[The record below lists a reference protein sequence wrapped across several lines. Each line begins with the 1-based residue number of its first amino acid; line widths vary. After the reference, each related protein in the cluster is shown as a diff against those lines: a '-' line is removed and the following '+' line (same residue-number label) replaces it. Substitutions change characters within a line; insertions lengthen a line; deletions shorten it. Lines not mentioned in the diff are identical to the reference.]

1 MIKEKEDY
9 SETHPELREGEVFL
23 FNGMSETYDPLKW
36 DTKRMGAVA
45 YTSRGA
51 VLPKYRPIF
60 AQRKEYE
67 EKKKDDEEEIR
78 RRDTGMVFQAAPPSA
93 QIQITRGGT
102 CDVCGRP
109 MYDNEG
115 RECIA
120 VNIAMYEHSEADR
133 VKEAFGK
140 QSFNICFVC
149 FLRALGVKEPNKI
162 EDKTGQDLIMN
173 APVVFGLLR
182 QGHIPTIEKM
192 LKEGAT
198 WEEIGKEI
206 GWCLE
211 TAKEQYGWYVKALEK
226 HLPPLQGEKE

>member
-1 MIKEKEDY
+1 MLGKEKKD
-9 SETHPELREGEVFL
+9 REKIG
-23 FNGMSETYDPLKW
+23 S
-36 DTKRMGAVA
+36 
-45 YTSRGA
+45 
-51 VLPKYRPIF
+51 
-60 AQRKEYE
+60 
-67 EKKKDDEEEIR
+67 KDI
-78 RRDTGMVFQAAPPSA
+78 GMVLHVTSPSA
-93 QIQITRGGT
+93 QIRITGEGT
-102 CDVCGRP
+102 CDVCGRS
-109 MYDNEG
+109 MYDGER

-120 VNIAMYEHSEADR
+120 VNIAVYEHSEADR

-173 APVVFGLLR
+173 APVVSGLLQ

-206 GWCLE
+206 GWCPE

-226 HLPPLQGEKE
+226 HLPPL

>member
-1 MIKEKEDY
+1 M
-9 SETHPELREGEVFL
+9 
-23 FNGMSETYDPLKW
+23 
-36 DTKRMGAVA
+36 A
-45 YTSRGA
+45 
-51 VLPKYRPIF
+51 
-60 AQRKEYE
+60 AQA
-67 EKKKDDEEEIR
+67 
-78 RRDTGMVFQAAPPSA
+78 TPPGYHIST
-93 QIQITRGGT
+93 IGDST

-109 MYDNEG
+109 MYDGEG

-120 VNIAMYEHSEADR
+120 VNIAVYEHSEADR

-162 EDKTGQDLIMN
+162 EDKTGQDLTMN

-192 LKEGAT
+192 IKDGAT

-206 GWCLE
+206 GWCPE
-211 TAKEQYGWYVKALEK
+211 TAKEHYGWYVKALEK
-226 HLPPLQGEKE
+226 HLPPL